1 MKIDL
6 TQQEAFILRNRLN
19 DEFES
24 GAYTL
29 QGTDDDND
37 VAKSYRDLLDKLYLK
52 LCVACSATNE
62 R

>member
-6 TQQEAFILRNRLN
+6 TKQEAFILRNRLN

-29 QGTDDDND
+29 QGTDKDND
-37 VAKSYRDLLDKLYLK
+37 VAKSYRTTIDNLYAK
-52 LCVACSATNE
+52 LCVACSAINE
-62 R
+62 

>member
-6 TQQEAFILRNRLN
+6 TRQEAFILRNRLN

-24 GAYTL
+24 GAYML
-29 QGTDDDND
+29 QDSDND
-37 VAKSYRDLLDKLYLK
+37 VAKAYRTTIDNLYVK
-52 LCVACSATNE
+52 LCVACSAINK

>member
-6 TQQEAFILRNRLN
+6 TKQEAFILRNRLN

-24 GAYTL
+24 EVYML
-29 QGTDDDND
+29 QDTDDND
-37 VAKSYRDLLDKLYLK
+37 VAKSYRNTIDNLYAK
-52 LCVACSATNE
+52 LCVACSAINK

>member
-6 TQQEAFILRNRLN
+6 TKQEAFILRNHLN
-19 DEFES
+19 NEFES

-37 VAKSYRDLLDKLYLK
+37 VAKDYRNTIDNLYIK